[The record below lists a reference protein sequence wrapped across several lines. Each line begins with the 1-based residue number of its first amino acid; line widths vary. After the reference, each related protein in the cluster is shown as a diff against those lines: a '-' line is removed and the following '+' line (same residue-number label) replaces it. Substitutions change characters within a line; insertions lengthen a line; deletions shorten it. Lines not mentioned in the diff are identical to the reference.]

1 MLQQA
6 CKLLFKNDRFFMK
19 STSLCLF
26 FSPTSNNSL
35 VASKPTTNPS
45 GRPTLQRELSKEDMD
60 LETLFMEN
68 KLENLKDLFSGQIT
82 MDPNIISS
90 LFNPNEPL
98 FLSPTKE
105 NAALGND
112 FTKKNPLT
120 TTFSHFFLFLGGQQL
135 SLQLE
140 NPDSHK
146 LINVDDEQPSLFEL
160 ADIDEDDQASLM
172 PPPNADQSNDFS
184 SLETPLVT
192 DDTLDTNPLLA
203 QITKRGRK
211 KMT

>member
-1 MLQQA
+1 M
-6 CKLLFKNDRFFMK
+6 FF
-19 STSLCLF
+19 TLF
-26 FSPTSNNSL
+26 F
-35 VASKPTTNPS
+35 
-45 GRPTLQRELSKEDMD
+45 Q
-60 LETLFMEN
+60 
-68 KLENLKDLFSGQIT
+68 FS
-82 MDPNIISS
+82 
-90 LFNPNEPL
+90 
-98 FLSPTKE
+98 
-105 NAALGND
+105 
-112 FTKKNPLT
+112 
-120 TTFSHFFLFLGGQQL
+120 GGQQL

-146 LINVDDEQPSLFEL
+146 LINVDDDQPSLFEL

-172 PPPNADQSNDFS
+172 PPPNADQSDFS

>member
-1 MLQQA
+1 MT
-6 CKLLFKNDRFFMK
+6 DFFVK
-19 STSLCLF
+19 FAILCLF

-112 FTKKNPLT
+112 FTKKNPVT
-120 TTFSHFFLFLGGQQL
+120 TTFSHFFFYFQEANNYLF
-135 SLQLE
+135 S
-140 NPDSHK
+140 
-146 LINVDDEQPSLFEL
+146 
-160 ADIDEDDQASLM
+160 
-172 PPPNADQSNDFS
+172 
-184 SLETPLVT
+184 
-192 DDTLDTNPLLA
+192 
-203 QITKRGRK
+203 
-211 KMT
+211 

>member
-1 MLQQA
+1 M
-6 CKLLFKNDRFFMK
+6 
-19 STSLCLF
+19 
-26 FSPTSNNSL
+26 
-35 VASKPTTNPS
+35 
-45 GRPTLQRELSKEDMD
+45 
-60 LETLFMEN
+60 
-68 KLENLKDLFSGQIT
+68 
-82 MDPNIISS
+82 ISRKKI
-90 LFNPNEPL
+90 PL
-98 FLSPTKE
+98 PQHFHT
-105 NAALGND
+105 
-112 FTKKNPLT
+112 
-120 TTFSHFFLFLGGQQL
+120 FFLFSGGQQL